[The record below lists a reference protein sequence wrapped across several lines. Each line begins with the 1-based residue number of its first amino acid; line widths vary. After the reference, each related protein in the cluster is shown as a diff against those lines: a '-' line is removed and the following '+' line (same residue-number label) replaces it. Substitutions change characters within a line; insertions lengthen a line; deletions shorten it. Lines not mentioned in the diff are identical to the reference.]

1 MIDKFS
7 EKALLLDFYG
17 SLLTEKQRLIMSR
30 HYEEDMSL
38 GEISEEFG
46 VTRQAVHDII
56 KRSEKIL
63 EEYERKLGLVQ
74 RFIIQREKLKEI
86 KYILLS
92 KSYDLDIKRVVDII
106 NELIYI

>member
-17 SLLTEKQRLIMSR
+17 GLLTEKQKLFMSL

-38 GEISEEFG
+38 SEISEEFG
-46 VTRQAVHDII
+46 VSRQAVHDIV

-63 EEYERKLGLVQ
+63 EEYEKELGLAK
-74 RFIIQREKLKEI
+74 RFMIQREKLIKAKNILTSKVDDTEI
-86 KYILLS
+86 KSVI
-92 KSYDLDIKRVVDII
+92 DII
-106 NELIYI
+106 DELIDI

>member
-17 SLLTEKQRLIMSR
+17 GLLTDKQRMFMSL

-38 GEISEEFG
+38 SEISNEFG
-46 VTRQAVHDII
+46 VSRQAVHDII

-63 EEYERKLGLVQ
+63 EGYEKELGLVN
-74 RFIIQREKLKEI
+74 RFMIQREKLK
-86 KYILLS
+86 KVKTILAD
-92 KSYDLDIKRVVDII
+92 KINDIDIKKAMDII
-106 NELIYI
+106 DELIDV